1 MIMGTA
7 CGSRFPSAIAFIAP
21 RLAPGHAARDAG
33 RQRWIQHLAN
43 RGAGRH
49 QRL

>member
-33 RQRWIQHLAN
+33 RQRWIQTWQTAAP
-43 RGAGRH
+43 GDTSG
-49 QRL
+49 